1 MEPTEVNKSL
11 VRTFFAAVESGDL
24 SILDEIVAE
33 DYDDHLPGQSPGR
46 ENLKTYF
53 RGLRTAFPDLR
64 LPIAQMVAEGDRVAV
79 LNSVQGTHRG
89 EFLGMAPTGLA
100 VDAPAFQLYRVE
112 DGRLAEHWEVADF
125 ATLIRQLT
133 PPG

>member
-11 VRTFFAAVESGDL
+11 VRTR
-24 SILDEIVAE
+24 
-33 DYDDHLPGQSPGR
+33 PPSPGR

-53 RGLRTAFPDLR
+53 RDLRTAFPDLR
-64 LPIAQMVAEGDRVAV
+64 LPIAQVVAEGDRVAV

-112 DGRLAEHWEVADF
+112 DGRLAEHGEVADF